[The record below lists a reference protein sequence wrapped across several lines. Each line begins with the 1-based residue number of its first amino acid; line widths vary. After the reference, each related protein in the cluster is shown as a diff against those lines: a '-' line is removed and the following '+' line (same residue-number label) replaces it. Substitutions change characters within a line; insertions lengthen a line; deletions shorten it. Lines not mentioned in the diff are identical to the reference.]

1 MSRLRI
7 IDSDMLSEVWAVIA
21 RNKRRSLLTAF
32 GVFWGVFMLVVMLS
46 MGKGISGG
54 IFSSIEVIPS
64 NMTLCWTNSTTIPYE
79 GFRKG
84 RWWTMK
90 EDDILELKAKIPE
103 IETFSPVVTLWGKT
117 VTVANGDRSGTYS
130 VRGVDPSYSTA
141 FPLTIV
147 EGRYFNEADV
157 VQCRKVI
164 VLGEEIVN
172 EVFYGKAPIGQY
184 IKCGGVSY
192 QVIGVVRQK
201 TDNFN
206 IGSKEDK
213 TVSMPY
219 TLAQRIYNRGTEI
232 SMLMMIAREDVPI
245 ASVEDKIGTILRA
258 RHQVSPDDKPALQ
271 FINLDEQLKVFV
283 LLGLGISI
291 LIWIVGVGTLLSGAI
306 GVSNIVMITVKERT
320 REIGV
325 RRAIGAKPS
334 DIVAQIMCESI
345 IITLV
350 AGVVGLLCGVGV
362 MSLVCNLGDISLG
375 ESNLKLVDPMLSFS
389 TAVAALVVIVVTGV
403 FAGILPTRKALKIK
417 AIDAIKE
424 E

>member
-1 MSRLRI
+1 MI

-21 RNKRRSLLTAF
+21 RNRRRSLLTAF

-54 IFSSIEVIPS
+54 VFGSIEIIPS
-64 NMTLCWTNSTTIPYE
+64 NMTLCWTNNTTIPYQ

-84 RWWTMK
+84 RWWMMK
-90 EDDILELKAKIPE
+90 EDDMLELKAKIPE
-103 IETFSPVVTLWGKT
+103 IETFSPVVTLWGKS
-117 VTVANGDRSGTYS
+117 VTVANGDKSGTYS
-130 VRGVDPSYSTA
+130 IRGVDPSYSVA

-172 EVFYGKAPIGQY
+172 EIFYGKAPIGQY

-201 TDNFN
+201 VDNFT

-232 SMLMMIAREDVPI
+232 SMLMMIAREDIPI

-271 FINLDEQLKVFV
+271 FMNLDEQLKVFF
-283 LLGLGISI
+283 LLGLGINI

-334 DIVAQIMCESI
+334 DIVAQIMCESV

-362 MSLVCNLGDISLG
+362 MSLICNFTDISLG
-375 ESNLKLVDPMLSFS
+375 ESGLKLVDPMLSFS
-389 TAVAALVVIVVTGV
+389 TAIAALIVIVLTGV
-403 FAGILPTRKALKIK
+403 FAGILPTRRALKIK

>member
-7 IDSDMLSEVWAVIA
+7 IDSDMLGEVWAVIA

-130 VRGVDPSYSTA
+130 VRGVDPSYSVA

-164 VLGEEIVN
+164 VIGEEIVN

-201 TDNFN
+201 TDSFN
-206 IGSKEDK
+206 IGSREDK

-219 TLAQRIYNRGTEI
+219 TLAQRIYNRGTKI
-232 SMLMMIAREDVPI
+232 DMLMMIARKDVPI
-245 ASVEDKIGTILRA
+245 ASIEDRIGTILRA
-258 RHQVSPDDKPALQ
+258 RHQISPDDKPALQ
-271 FINLDEQLKVFV
+271 FMNLDEQLKVFF
-283 LLGLGISI
+283 LLGLGINI

-403 FAGILPTRKALKIK
+403 IAGILPTRKALKIK